1 MDANGILHVSAR
13 DKVTG
18 AAANA
23 EIKAD
28 KGRLTD
34 EDVQRMIADAEK
46 HRADDESLFKKLNL
60 KNALE
65 EAVYRVKSMLVEKN
79 DIAGVTKL
87 DDTLEWLEYE
97 SEGATIEEVQK
108 QCDDLQKKF
117 GVTVVAKETA
127 AKI

>member
-1 MDANGILHVSAR
+1 
-13 DKVTG
+13 
-18 AAANA
+18 
-23 EIKAD
+23 
-28 KGRLTD
+28 
-34 EDVQRMIADAEK
+34 MIADAEK

-97 SEGATIEEVQK
+97 SEGATIDEVQK